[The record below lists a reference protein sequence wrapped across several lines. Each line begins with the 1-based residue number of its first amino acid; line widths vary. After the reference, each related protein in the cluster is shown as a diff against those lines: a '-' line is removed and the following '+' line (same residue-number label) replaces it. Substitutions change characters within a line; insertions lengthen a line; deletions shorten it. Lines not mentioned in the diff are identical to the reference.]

1 MALVF
6 SHIIVSGMEHEEPS
20 RDTFVIRPG
29 SSVRIADLKKHLD
42 QLGSTEI
49 MGSPG
54 STVILRLDQPKQEPR
69 FAWEAIKNAVGQ
81 DTGVH
86 PVLLDSGG
94 DLHYPTGRITVRFSR
109 TPDEAEVED
118 FARAHNLETRS
129 KNKYIPSQFVFEPRE
144 SSNRYLPDVLDQI
157 RSADSV
163 KAAWAD
169 TLSQYKQV

>member
-1 MALVF
+1 
-6 SHIIVSGMEHEEPS
+6 MEHEEPS
-20 RDTFVIRPG
+20 RDTFIIHPANKA
-29 SSVRIADLKKHLD
+29 RIADLKERLA

-49 MGSPG
+49 MDAPDAR
-54 STVILRLDQPKQEPR
+54 VVLHLDQPREEPR
-69 FAWEAIKNAVGQ
+69 FTWQAIKNAVGK
-81 DTGVH
+81 DIGVH

-94 DLHYPTGRITVRFSR
+94 DRHYPTGRITVRFSR

-118 FARAHNLETRS
+118 FARVHNLETRS

-144 SSNRYLPDVLDQI
+144 SSDRYLPDVLSQI

-169 TLSQYKQV
+169 TLSQFKRV